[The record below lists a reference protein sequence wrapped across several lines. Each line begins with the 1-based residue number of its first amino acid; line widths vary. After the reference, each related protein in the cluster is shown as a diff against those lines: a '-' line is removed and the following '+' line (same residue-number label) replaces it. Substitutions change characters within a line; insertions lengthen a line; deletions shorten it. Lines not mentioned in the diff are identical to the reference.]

1 MADYKEADFMV
12 KASDGKEY
20 LGVWMDEIKMKN
32 GGSFTKYKIK
42 IQRPYT
48 RNDGAEAIGWDI
60 EDKEITQ
67 LIECLFKAQGKI
79 AAYKEA
85 AANAK
90 KLQKEGAPEVISNPV
105 SFDNDDIAF

>member
-1 MADYKEADFMV
+1 MAEYKEPDFMV

-42 IQRPYT
+42 IQRPYI
-48 RNDGAEAIGWDI
+48 RHDGAEAIGWDI

-85 AANAK
+85 AAAAK
-90 KLQKEGAPEVISNPV
+90 KVNKEGLPEVISHPV
-105 SFDNDDIAF
+105 KLEDDDLPF